1 MSFRVPFAALEG
13 KRRPTNEAQPQR
25 AMRADAIGLV
35 GPQWLLFAYLL
46 HTIGELML
54 SPIGLSMVTKLA
66 PARLGAMM
74 MGLWFT
80 STAIANYL
88 AGILEALLAGSGI
101 PLYWFLVATS
111 ISGGVVLLSI
121 APLLTRLA
129 RGREATGQ

>member
-1 MSFRVPFAALEG
+1 
-13 KRRPTNEAQPQR
+13 
-25 AMRADAIGLV
+25 MRADAIGQV

-111 ISGGVVLLSI
+111 ISGGVVRLSI